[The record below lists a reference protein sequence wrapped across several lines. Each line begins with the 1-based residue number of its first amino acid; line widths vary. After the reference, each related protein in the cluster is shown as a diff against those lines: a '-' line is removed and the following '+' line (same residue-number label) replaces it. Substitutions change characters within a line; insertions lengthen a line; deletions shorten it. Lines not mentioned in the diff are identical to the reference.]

1 MMLCQLYQLRMRWTA
16 DLAGLE
22 NAPRLSRHIQ
32 RCDRCRAYIQRLAR
46 LEGHLRIAPDKSL
59 SSQGVKRIE
68 TAVLN
73 RLHDFDVL
81 YERRGRIFPRLYLSY
96 RSPFIAAAAMV
107 LVAVFLFVASPH
119 RRLPESPE
127 TTALTAL
134 WDDSEMI
141 RQELT
146 HLIYLPDRSLRT
158 EITRLTDDARR
169 AVVFLLNCAPTH
181 PLPDTNNGT

>member
-22 NAPRLSRHIQ
+22 NAPRLCRHLQ
-32 RCDRCRAYIQRLAR
+32 RCERCRAYVQRLAR
-46 LEGHLRIAPDKSL
+46 LEGHLRTAPDKGL
-59 SSQGVKRIE
+59 SSQDVKRIE

-73 RLHDFDVL
+73 RLHDCDVS
-81 YERRGRIFPRLYLSY
+81 YERRGRTVSRLSLAY
-96 RSPFIAAAAMV
+96 RSPFVAAAAMV
-107 LVAVFLFVASPH
+107 LVAVFLFVAMPPG
-119 RRLPESPE
+119 RLSESPE

-134 WDDSEMI
+134 WNDSEII
-141 RQELT
+141 RQELPQ
-146 HLIYLPDRSLRT
+146 LIYLPDRSLHT

-181 PLPDTNNGT
+181 PLPDIDNGT